1 MCAERIALYKAISEG
16 HKSFD
21 ALAISSSGVRPALPC
36 GACRQVLTEFCPNL
50 KIALD
55 GHVQLFSL
63 SDLISHLFSRDQMI
77 LNERDRMILGT
88 RYFKSLCEKT
98 KENRGRRSQ
107 FSKVEVYGN
116 QLLDGYNRDVVLPL
130 IIHKLNQRGYIYE
143 HENGQISLTPIGMQ
157 HCGEDVVLDESI

>member
-1 MCAERIALYKAISEG
+1 
-16 HKSFD
+16 
-21 ALAISSSGVRPALPC
+21 
-36 GACRQVLTEFCPNL
+36 
-50 KIALD
+50 
-55 GHVQLFSL
+55 
-63 SDLISHLFSRDQMI
+63 MI

-157 HCGEDVVLDESI
+157 HCGEDVVLDENLCCCLALSKGKVNWYY